1 MRIRML
7 TTIAGPTLAA
17 SAGQE
22 IEVDVETAT
31 ALLDGGFAEALK
43 AEAETAAVEA
53 APEKTTAPAPKR
65 RAARK
70 PRAK

>member
-17 SAGQE
+17 SAGQN
-22 IEVDVETAT
+22 IEVDATTAT

-43 AEAETAAVEA
+43 AEAETATVEA
-53 APEKTTAPAPKR
+53 QEEAIAPKR
-65 RAARK
+65 RAART

>member
-7 TTIAGPTLAA
+7 TTIAGPALAA
-17 SAGQE
+17 CAGQE
-22 IEVDVETAT
+22 IEVDAEAAT

-53 APEKTTAPAPKR
+53 QEETIAPKR

>member
-22 IEVDVETAT
+22 IEVDAETAT

-53 APEKTTAPAPKR
+53 PEKTTAPAPKR

>member
-7 TTIAGPTLAA
+7 TTIAGPALAA

-22 IEVDVETAT
+22 IEVDAEAAT

-53 APEKTTAPAPKR
+53 QEEAIAPKR

>member
-1 MRIRML
+1 MRIKML
-7 TTIAGPTLAA
+7 TTIAGPAFAA

-22 IEVDVETAT
+22 IEVDAKTAT

-43 AEAETAAVEA
+43 AEAETATVEA
-53 APEKTTAPAPKR
+53 PEEAIAPAPKR
-65 RAARK
+65 RAART